1 VGTFRRMNVVFSTT
15 SEAATTTIQLRNTSF
30 TTPCLWNQMFT
41 SHILH
46 WCPQHLISSQSSLQF
61 QLLRCLGG
69 HSQTVECGATDLQI
83 KQEWIPSKDISSA
96 KFRWSQ
102 ATWMSEL
109 LQWSH
114 ESNQP
119 SQPWLKRSFAENHLT
134 LSCVPT

>member
-15 SEAATTTIQLRNTSF
+15 SEAATTTIQLRNTPF
-30 TTPCLWNQMFT
+30 TTLYLWNQMFT
-41 SHILH
+41 SYIFH
-46 WCPQHLISSQSSLQF
+46 WSPQHLVSSQSSLKF
-61 QLLRCLGG
+61 QLLRCLDG
-69 HSQTVECGATDLQI
+69 HFQTVECGATDLQI
-83 KQEWIPSKDISSA
+83 KQEWIQSKDISSA

-119 SQPWLKRSFAENHLT
+119 SQPWLRHSFAENHLT
-134 LSCVPT
+134 FSCVPT